1 MLYRRKGSAN
11 YWCRFRIGN
20 REVRQSCG
28 TTDKTAAEEYEQRLR
43 GRLWREIKLGERTAT
58 WEQATERWLKDAN
71 LRPSTRT
78 RTATIL
84 EWFAEPME
92 RLPLSAITPEV
103 IAAAKDALLAS
114 RSASTTNRYLAVLRA
129 VLNHARDMGWLR
141 TVPRVPLVT
150 VERKEPR
157 WLTREQFATLVE
169 HLPEHLKA
177 PATFS
182 VLTGLR
188 LGNVQ
193 GLTWDRVSLDKA
205 HVWIPA
211 MTAKGRRTISV
222 PLPAEAV
229 QLLEGLAREPGQPRV
244 FLYRVRDKH
253 GKVLAVRPMGSPK
266 TAFGKAVKRAGVA
279 PLRWHDLRHT
289 WASWLIQDGVP
300 AAVVQHLGGWASGQ
314 MVERYGHLDPNYL
327 KQWAARTKTGSAA

>member
-103 IAAAKDALLAS
+103 IAAAKDALLAT
-114 RSASTTNRYLAVLRA
+114 RSASTANRYLAVLRA

-141 TVPRVPLVT
+141 TVPKVPLVT

-169 HLPEHLKA
+169 YLPEHLKA

-193 GLTWDRVSLDKA
+193 GLT
-205 HVWIPA
+205 
-211 MTAKGRRTISV
+211 
-222 PLPAEAV
+222 
-229 QLLEGLAREPGQPRV
+229 
-244 FLYRVRDKH
+244 
-253 GKVLAVRPMGSPK
+253 
-266 TAFGKAVKRAGVA
+266 
-279 PLRWHDLRHT
+279 
-289 WASWLIQDGVP
+289 
-300 AAVVQHLGGWASGQ
+300 
-314 MVERYGHLDPNYL
+314 
-327 KQWAARTKTGSAA
+327 